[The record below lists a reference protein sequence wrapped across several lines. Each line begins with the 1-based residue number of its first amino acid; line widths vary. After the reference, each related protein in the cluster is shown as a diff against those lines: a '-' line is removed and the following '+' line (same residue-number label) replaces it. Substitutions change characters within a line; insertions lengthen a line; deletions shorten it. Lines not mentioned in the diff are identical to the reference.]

1 MWYHA
6 VHGAM
11 NIRTV
16 DIGNQQSGL
25 LGVVDNLNL
34 IIRQFKLLIA
44 EINGLE
50 GHNTV
55 LCIRALA
62 NFQKAQQTKN

>member
-1 MWYHA
+1 MRHRA

-16 DIGNQQSGL
+16 DLGNQQSRL
-25 LGVVDNLNL
+25 FSVVDNLNRL
-34 IIRQFKLLIA
+34 IVRKFEPLIA
-44 EINGLE
+44 EINGSE

-55 LCIRALA
+55 LC
-62 NFQKAQQTKN
+62 TVH